1 MGKAY
6 SADLRERAVAC
17 VDSGLSKMQV
27 SRTFGIARSTLDDW
41 LALREKTGQ
50 LRDKS
55 RRPRAAALPDTVEVR
70 AFIKGQRH
78 STLAQMAQAWEQAT
92 GQRLTPM
99 TFCNSLRRL
108 GYTRKKR
115 VFSTRSAMDA
125 SETSSSDKSGT

>member
-1 MGKAY
+1 MGKSY

-17 VDSGLSKMQV
+17 VDGGLSKMQV

-41 LALREKTGQ
+41 LALRAQTGQ
-50 LRDKS
+50 LKDPI
-55 RRPRAAALPDTVEVR
+55 RRRRAAALPDTVEVR
-70 AFIKGQRH
+70 AFIEQQRH
-78 STLAQMAQAWEQAT
+78 STLAQMAGAWEQAT

-115 VFSTRSAMDA
+115 VFSIRNAIKA
-125 SETSSSDKSGT
+125 SETSFSSKSGR